1 MGFLTRKQ
9 LRHTYDTFMAIFI
22 FSVKFSYITT
32 IILTKI
38 PTKKKKSFPC
48 MVTVA
53 SENFENWY
61 FCLNFILAAKTL
73 EVTNHMTHQEAM
85 RFSAMYKNVFATTGC
100 IV

>member
-1 MGFLTRKQ
+1 
-9 LRHTYDTFMAIFI
+9 
-22 FSVKFSYITT
+22 
-32 IILTKI
+32 
-38 PTKKKKSFPC
+38 